1 MRVRTE
7 HRINPFEMTTTEP
20 HEIHMFSA
28 VAEAGAGCGFAHG
41 ERHPMLIF
49 VRQPPGSAHDLAAA
63 AAAANAAGWREVDIT
78 RAGTLPPDA
87 SDAMDPTVQ
96 AAYARAVDVGAGLTV
111 FEAVVEAAPR
121 KE

>member
-1 MRVRTE
+1 
-7 HRINPFEMTTTEP
+7 MTTIEL

-28 VAEAGAGCGFAHG
+28 VAEAGAGCGYPHG

-49 VRQPPGSAHDLAAA
+49 VRQTPGGPHDLPAAA
-63 AAAANAAGWREVDIT
+63 AAAAAAGWREIDIT

-87 SDAMDPTVQ
+87 SDGMDPIVH
-96 AAYARAVDVGAGLTV
+96 AAYARAVASGAGLTV
-111 FEAVVEAAPR
+111 FEAVVRPAPR

>member
-1 MRVRTE
+1 MRAPTSLALLA
-7 HRINPFEMTTTEP
+7 PKMTTTES

-28 VAEAGAGCGFAHG
+28 VAEAGAGCGFPHG

-49 VRQPPGSAHDLAAA
+49 VRQPRGTAHALAAA
-63 AAAANAAGWREVDIT
+63 AAAASAAGWREVDIT

-87 SDAMDPTVQ
+87 GDTMDPVVK
-96 AAYARAVDVGAGLTV
+96 AAYDRALDSGAGLTV
-111 FEAVVEAAPR
+111 FDAVVKPAPR

>member
-1 MRVRTE
+1 
-7 HRINPFEMTTTEP
+7 MTTTEP

-49 VRQPPGSAHDLAAA
+49 VRQRPGAPHDLAAA
-63 AAAANAAGWREVDIT
+63 AKAATNSGWREVDIT

-87 SDAMDPTVQ
+87 ADAMDPVVK
-96 AAYARAVDVGAGLTV
+96 AAYDRAVDSGAGLTV
-111 FEAVVEAAPR
+111 FDAVVKPAPR

>member
-1 MRVRTE
+1 MS
-7 HRINPFEMTTTEP
+7 TTES

-28 VAEAGAGCGFAHG
+28 VAEAGAGCGFPHG

-49 VRQPPGSAHDLAAA
+49 VRQPPDSAHDLAAA
-63 AAAANAAGWREVDIT
+63 AAAAGAAGWREVDIT

-87 SDAMDPTVQ
+87 ADAMDPIVK
-96 AAYARAVDVGAGLTV
+96 AAYVRAVEGGAGLTV
-111 FEAVVEAAPR
+111 FEAVVKAAPR